1 MFLNHFKN
9 FYPGG
14 GRDRL
19 IEVAAHFRIVANL
32 GYLLVNSS
40 VKRNQESLLRSR
52 QIAEARFEVGGPG
65 NVLCPECAIESRCRR
80 QRDRGLVRPDA
91 RRRRWRQ
98 IRALQANEERSRQRR
113 VGTARRLLG
122 VPVVVSVV

>member
-9 FYPGG
+9 FYPGV

-19 IEVAAHFRIVANL
+19 IEVAAHFRIVASL

-52 QIAEARFEVGGPG
+52 QIANAHTDTG
-65 NVLCPECAIESRCRR
+65 
-80 QRDRGLVRPDA
+80 
-91 RRRRWRQ
+91 
-98 IRALQANEERSRQRR
+98 
-113 VGTARRLLG
+113 
-122 VPVVVSVV
+122 

>member
-9 FYPGG
+9 FYPGV

-52 QIAEARFEVGGPG
+52 QIAEARFEVVGPG
-65 NVLCPECAIESRCRR
+65 NELCPECANREPMST
-80 QRDRGLVRPDA
+80 PK
-91 RRRRWRQ
+91 
-98 IRALQANEERSRQRR
+98 RSRAGQ
-113 VGTARRLLG
+113 A
-122 VPVVVSVV
+122 

>member
-9 FYPGG
+9 FYPGV

-19 IEVAAHFRIVANL
+19 IEVAAHFRIVASL

-52 QIAEARFEVGGPG
+52 QIANALIEEANSHGRIV
-65 NVLCPECAIESRCRR
+65 
-80 QRDRGLVRPDA
+80 GLVG
-91 RRRRWRQ
+91 Q
-98 IRALQANEERSRQRR
+98 VT
-113 VGTARRLLG
+113 VGRHLMDHFSG
-122 VPVVVSVV
+122 

>member
-9 FYPGG
+9 FYPGV

-19 IEVAAHFRIVANL
+19 IEVAAHFRIVASL

-52 QIAEARFEVGGPG
+52 QKSLVPYRQCSANTPSLGPMLPVRSSVDTAICSKPLARWIYG
-65 NVLCPECAIESRCRR
+65 
-80 QRDRGLVRPDA
+80 D
-91 RRRRWRQ
+91 
-98 IRALQANEERSRQRR
+98 
-113 VGTARRLLG
+113 
-122 VPVVVSVV
+122 

>member
-9 FYPGG
+9 FYPGV

-52 QIAEARFEVGGPG
+52 QIAEARFEVVGPG
-65 NVLCPECAIESRCRR
+65 NELCPECANREPMSTPKIEGWS
-80 QRDRGLVRPDA
+80 GLMLDA
-91 RRRRWRQ
+91 GDGGKS
-98 IRALQANEERSRQRR
+98 ALQANEERSRQRR
-113 VGTARRLLG
+113 VGT
-122 VPVVVSVV
+122 VDV

>member
-9 FYPGG
+9 FYPGV

-19 IEVAAHFRIVANL
+19 IEVAAHFRIVASL

-52 QIAEARFEVGGPG
+52 QISSAVSTVLREQTFSWSDAAGAEQCGYG
-65 NVLCPECAIESRCRR
+65 
-80 QRDRGLVRPDA
+80 D
-91 RRRRWRQ
+91 
-98 IRALQANEERSRQRR
+98 LQ
-113 VGTARRLLG
+113 
-122 VPVVVSVV
+122 

>member
-9 FYPGG
+9 FYPGV

-19 IEVAAHFRIVANL
+19 IEVAAHFRIVASL

-52 QIAEARFEVGGPG
+52 QIANSV
-65 NVLCPECAIESRCRR
+65 RR
-80 QRDRGLVRPDA
+80 DKPA
-91 RRRRWRQ
+91 
-98 IRALQANEERSRQRR
+98 
-113 VGTARRLLG
+113 
-122 VPVVVSVV
+122 

>member
-9 FYPGG
+9 FYPGV

-19 IEVAAHFRIVANL
+19 VEVAAHFRIVASL

-52 QIAEARFEVGGPG
+52 QIANAHTDTGLASSPRLTS
-65 NVLCPECAIESRCRR
+65 LCIYGYIHSY
-80 QRDRGLVRPDA
+80 
-91 RRRRWRQ
+91 
-98 IRALQANEERSRQRR
+98 S
-113 VGTARRLLG
+113 
-122 VPVVVSVV
+122 